1 MSWFNFRKS
10 DPKPEAKPMPGSNN
24 RLFRINAVEL
34 SPADNGR
41 GFLIRNRDHFT
52 ISAPD
57 EASAIGAF
65 KTRPGAMQWY
75 VTSIE
80 PETVMTI

>member
-1 MSWFNFRKS
+1 MKRDS
-10 DPKPEAKPMPGSNN
+10 KPEAKPLPGSNN

-34 SPADNGR
+34 SLADGGR
-41 GFLIRNRDHFT
+41 GYIIRNRDHFT

-75 VTSIE
+75 VMSIE